1 MVVMSFPGL
10 ERAWLYRLFIMI
22 LILQIAAG
30 KRKIGQSSISS
41 AVGRAETVGQAAIAV
56 GSALAGVTKVNCG
69 HTFHSM
75 KYGTTSATKKLLS

>member
-1 MVVMSFPGL
+1 MAVMSFPGL

-41 AVGRAETVGQAAIAV
+41 AVGRAETVGQADLNESILPQFPAKRRFIRN
-56 GSALAGVTKVNCG
+56 SLK
-69 HTFHSM
+69 M
-75 KYGTTSATKKLLS
+75 